1 MNNDYVL
8 EMKNISKTF
17 PGVKALDNAHLNL
30 KYGEVLALCGEN
42 GAGKSTL
49 MKVLSGVYHADEG
62 SGEII
67 YQGKPV
73 RYNSP
78 IEAKNDGVVLIFQ
91 ELSLVME
98 LTVAENLYLGSLP
111 KKGRRIDWAKMNAD
125 AQAVL
130 DELECPAK
138 PTDIISSLP
147 IAQQQMVEIARGIAL
162 GAKILVLDEPTSSLT
177 EKEKNSLFKIIRKLK
192 EQGVGMVYISH
203 KMDEIFEISDRV
215 LVMRDGKPTGE
226 FITKDITLDDIVS
239 SMIGRSL
246 DNYYYKAAWRPKHE
260 VLRVEGLTLK
270 GFFKDISFNVHAG
283 EVVGFYGLV
292 GAGRTEI
299 METIFGIRKAD
310 AGKIYINEEEIT
322 IRNSAEAVDARIG
335 FVTENR
341 KEQGL
346 VLEQSCRENMALA
359 RLPWISRFGFVD
371 EKKTYRIY
379 EKYHDELQLASPSSE
394 TPVVNLSGGNQQ
406 KVVLGKWLT
415 MGPQL
420 LILDEPTRGIDIGS
434 KSEIYKLIAYMAE
447 QENKAIIVISSEMP
461 EIMGISNRV
470 ITISQ
475 GNLTGELSGDDI
487 TEENLMRA
495 ILITDSTQQA

>member
-1 MNNDYVL
+1 MSNEYVL
-8 EMKNISKTF
+8 EMKDISKTF
-17 PGVKALDNAHLNL
+17 PGVKALDHAHLNL

-91 ELSLVME
+91 ELSLVMD

-111 KKGRRIDWAKMNAD
+111 KKGGRIDWKKMNAD
-125 AQAVL
+125 AQKVL

-138 PTDIISSLP
+138 PTDTISALP

-177 EKEKNSLFKIIRKLK
+177 EKEKNSLFKIVNKLK
-192 EQGVGMVYISH
+192 TQGVGMVYISH

-226 FITKDITLDDIVS
+226 FVTKDIELDDIVN

-246 DNYYYKAAWRPKHE
+246 DNYYYKCKWNPKEE
-260 VLRVEGLTLK
+260 VLRVENLSLK
-270 GFFKDISFNVHAG
+270 GYFKDISFNVHAG

-310 AGKIYINEEEIT
+310 SGKIFLEGKEQK
-322 IRNSAEAVDARIG
+322 IRSSVDAVKAKIG

-346 VLEQSCRENMALA
+346 VLEQSCRDNMALA
-359 RLPWISRFGFVD
+359 KLPMISKAGFVD
-371 EKKTYRIY
+371 MK
-379 EKYHDELQLASPSSE
+379 ASY
-394 TPVVNLSGGNQQ
+394 
-406 KVVLGKWLT
+406 
-415 MGPQL
+415 
-420 LILDEPTRGIDIGS
+420 
-434 KSEIYKLIAYMAE
+434 EIYKE
-447 QENKAIIVISSEMP
+447 
-461 EIMGISNRV
+461 
-470 ITISQ
+470 
-475 GNLTGELSGDDI
+475 
-487 TEENLMRA
+487 
-495 ILITDSTQQA
+495 